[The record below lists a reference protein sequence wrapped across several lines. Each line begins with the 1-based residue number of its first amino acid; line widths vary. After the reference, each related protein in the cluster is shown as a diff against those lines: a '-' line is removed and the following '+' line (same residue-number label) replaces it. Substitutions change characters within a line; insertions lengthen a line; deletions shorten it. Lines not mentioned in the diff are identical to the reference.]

1 MLSMS
6 GTMCLKVGLVDS
18 RCFRKVKKQ
27 QKLAQQGVAQLAK
40 EEAKRLKVEAA
51 KQKAEVV
58 ATAKVAKLQ
67 AALDAASSCSGPVG
81 GRQKQRVTHIVGDR

>member
-1 MLSMS
+1 M
-6 GTMCLKVGLVDS
+6 GLVDS
-18 RCFRKVKKQ
+18 ECFRKAKKQ
-27 QKLAQQGVAQLAK
+27 EKLAKQSEAELAK
-40 EEAKRLKVEAA
+40 EETKRLKVEAA

-58 ATAKVAKLQ
+58 AAAKVAKLQ